1 MRNYALLLGVS
12 LLFNAVGAP
21 SETHLLT
28 AKSEWNAATRTQL
41 EAALPA
47 RALVE
52 KERIETEMTSA
63 SGVIDG
69 RGRVI
74 AAVVLITAGY
84 AAQGKY
90 SHYLLTQAP
99 IRIGKN
105 ISLAPGAYVVGWMR
119 TDQGLMVHI
128 YQAET
133 GKERGTVLARPQT
146 QHAPVVPVKIWP
158 PSERSMIQIGRF
170 MFPYSPAD

>member
-1 MRNYALLLGVS
+1 MAGAVS
-12 LLFNAVGAP
+12 AP
-21 SETHLLT
+21 SQTHT
-28 AKSEWNAATRTQL
+28 AAAKAEWNTATRAQL

-63 SGVIDG
+63 SGVTDG

-99 IRIGKN
+99 LRVGSK
-105 ISLAPGAYVVGWMR
+105 ISLAPGAYVVGWVR
-119 TDQGLMVHI
+119 TEAGLMVHI

-133 GKERGTVLARPQT
+133 GKDQGTILARPAT
-146 QHAPVVPVKIWP
+146 QPVPVVPVKIWP
-158 PSERSMIQIGRF
+158 PAERGMIQIGRF
-170 MFPYSPAD
+170 MFPYAPAD